1 MPQAKTSNAMLHAFK
16 SKASAKLALSGV
28 IIIIAVLAG
37 CVAAPRPAHHPAYLH
52 ALSDLRTARWLID
65 HRPGNWAQTADEVEA
80 IRQIDASIGDLT
92 QAAYNDGKNLHD
104 HPPVDER
111 PDHAGRIHE
120 ALQYLHKAR
129 TDISSEEDNGN
140 AQGWRNRAIGHI
152 DAAIAA
158 VRRVFNE

>member
-1 MPQAKTSNAMLHAFK
+1 MSISMLHALK
-16 SKASAKLALSGV
+16 SKLALSGIV
-28 IIIIAVLAG
+28 ICTVLAG
-37 CVAAPRPAHHPAYLH
+37 CVAAPPPRPAHHPAYLH

-65 HRPGNWAQTADEVEA
+65 HRPGNWAETADEAAAV
-80 IRQIDASIGDLT
+80 RQIDAAIGDLK
-92 QAAYNDGKNLHD
+92 QAAYTDGKNLND

-129 TDISSEEDNGN
+129 ADISSEEDNGN

-152 DAAIAA
+152 DGAIGAA
-158 VRRVFNE
+158 RRVFNE

>member
-1 MPQAKTSNAMLHAFK
+1 MLHAFK
-16 SKASAKLALSGV
+16 SKLALSG
-28 IIIIAVLAG
+28 IGICAVLSG
-37 CVAAPRPAHHPAYLH
+37 CVTAAPPPRAAHHPAYLH

-65 HRPGNWAQTADEVEA
+65 HRPGNWAETADEAAAV
-80 IRQIDASIGDLT
+80 RQIDAAIGDLK
-92 QAAYNDGKNLHD
+92 QAAYNDGKNLND

-129 TDISSEEDNGN
+129 GDISSEEDNGN

-152 DAAIAA
+152 DGAIGAA
-158 VRRVFNE
+158 RRVFNE